1 MGDPSFHR
9 DCPLDCK
16 VYVGNLGNNGNKT
29 ELERAFG
36 YYGPLRSV
44 WVARNPPGFAFV
56 EFEDPRDASD
66 AVRELDGRT
75 MCGCRVRVELSTGE
89 KRSRSRGPPPS
100 WSRRPRDDY
109 RRRSPPVR
117 RRSPKRRSLSRSRSR
132 REDLQVMSSQSTK
145 KKRLGSRR
153 QAPARNAK
161 PEDVDFNVAEGS
173 SLAQNC
179 KPEGNTETLV
189 DALPNL
195 NEFPSEIH
203 NPPSAE
209 LTENRRK
216 LGSSRKSKRAQH
228 SKAVDLQHTEEA
240 EEKNSNDQ
248 APQATQL
255 SVAMQPQKQEE
266 MSQRNEPSV
275 PAMHDNSLYSS
286 DGYFPEPTAVT
297 SPEAALHVL
306 QSEQLKENTDL
317 ADVLT
322 SVLSSPSLEVPF
334 TNQSNPTKMPEEL
347 PQVFLADKEDS
358 ELFRLNG
365 NLQNLVNESLLKPEV
380 TEFLSTSGTP
390 TIITNEGSPEVNIHL
405 EYCDEKE
412 VFSSRL
418 KEFDQS
424 EDQSERL
431 SFQGHDAHYASEDAA
446 KNAPKQED
454 NLTQMEEVNNSS
466 ESATGMLLRN
476 QVEGAEASDS
486 FESASKQEDS
496 ITEDTALGQ
505 INEIDRC
512 EEDDTTPNAEQSV
525 DQQSEGI
532 LSDSEVSSN
541 SLQTVNSESQESD
554 TYPNTIGSRRKIG
567 SSRRYKEKRRAKES
581 VAETSHTPAEDV
593 ENTRETMLEKMSQ
606 AEEIQF
612 DQFEEN
618 TNVDTHAG
626 ITEFTTLSSLS
637 SSPAEQQRAEGSD
650 SREMAGDKLPHMN
663 PVRDTHGSE
672 GDEDVESGWHG
683 GNLQGNYLEAASH
696 VTLEDMA
703 ESLVTPELSTEK
715 SEPEPGQVMSLLK
728 EQKLP
733 AYEGQNEIISSLEAK
748 VDHLSNDINSGPEKA
763 VNQTKMQEV
772 SDSSENVFH
781 DVPET
786 LEMDLGILASQ
797 AEVNNSSSQSV
808 VVSTDESAVKQED
821 SYPDE
826 ENEHPTEESN
836 SQTSENTT
844 EDYLVSVTKEIQ
856 ITGLESEGTALSPIY
871 EIEVQVQDDKILSGQ
886 QTADQED
893 ESILSVLENN
903 DCSSETQPSQVQP
916 LSDSRPE
923 QDEPNFHPTISRRKL
938 GSSRRNKG
946 RGQYLK
952 ESVTESANEGKE
964 ETVEMTES
972 DDALPVTHDSSAF
985 SEAMQSQSS
994 EEHKPTELSNPESSV
1009 GVLVPE
1015 SENVQQTH
1023 DEKHSDFGVEV
1034 SGKTEEAMLEE
1045 IDKPDTPQPEELSRE
1060 SAHHSQDALNE
1071 VHDQEIDPTQET
1083 DPTQTHEGNNSLE
1096 NVTHD
1101 VKDQV
1106 DWTVVDATPSEL
1118 TENNMEDPAIK
1129 KEDSISDETND
1140 LLLTEQNSHGALDQE
1155 NKDYFVSG
1163 TTEVQITGVE
1173 SEGTALSPVYEVEVP
1188 VQDDKVLSGQQTA
1201 HQEDESILSV
1211 LESNNCS
1218 SETQPSQVQPLS
1230 DSQPEQDEPNFH
1242 PTFSRRKLGS
1252 SRRNKGRGQ
1261 YLKESVTESAN
1272 EGKEETVEMT
1282 ESDDALPVTH
1292 DSSAFSEAMQ
1302 SQSSEEHKP
1311 TELSNPESN
1320 VGVLVPESENVQQTQ
1335 DEKHS
1340 DFGIEVSGKTEE
1352 AMLEEID
1359 KPDTP
1364 QPEEV
1369 CSESAHHS
1377 QDALNEVH
1385 DQEIDPTQTHE
1396 GNNSLEN
1403 VTHDVKGQVDW
1414 TVDEATPSEL
1424 TENNMEDPT
1433 IKKED
1438 SNSYEKNVVLLTE
1451 QSSHVALDQQNYYFV
1466 PVTKE
1471 VQITGL
1477 ESEATALSPV
1487 YEVEVQVQDDKI
1499 LSGQQAADQEDES
1512 ILSVLEN
1519 NNCSSETQSSQVQP
1533 LSDSQPEQDEP
1544 NFHPTI
1550 SRRKLGS
1557 SRRNKGRQQYLKES
1571 VTESAN
1577 EGKEETVESTE
1588 SGDALPVTHGS
1599 SAYSEVR
1606 SPNEEVVENTM
1617 DNEQLKTTKRFSTN
1631 KRVVLGKS
1639 VDMEIW
1645 VDEMSLT
1652 DSNAVE
1658 FPEQAIHIGILESTT
1673 SKSHSTTDQLQ
1684 IGSSNSSE
1692 IPKDEDDNPYMTSET
1707 ENESLGCTSSVT
1719 ELHVGSEG
1727 LKSSVKLETST
1738 DRHRPGEYKES
1749 ECSIEQET
1757 MSTTEKQEIDHSV
1770 TSDISTGKHSPEK
1783 HTDIEPSV
1791 EQAAGLTPEQQFECA
1806 NLTEAGIPP
1815 HSDDVL
1821 SLVCEDTM
1829 QPAQVEEPHQ
1839 TEPSSFKESDFPLQS
1854 DVAASLDLYP
1864 QDSSEGIEQ
1873 PTQISFRSIGT
1884 RRKLG
1889 SSRRNKA
1896 RQHVRDA
1903 NDAPENEPEVV
1914 EMAMKDESFKTTEM
1928 SFVAETARKEELI
1941 KQTEED
1947 VMDESEVMPTNINSS
1962 LGKDDPVQSNKDN
1975 DEGAIKHIKEA
1986 QNLAKPDTLEFESLQ
2001 SQDDSETQSVS
2012 YHDGNFSTI
2021 SVTADVLEQGDANQI
2036 QQTEVVSYDKDS
2048 VEPEMTVQLPN
2059 NVVDTVRDTTVNDC
2073 RSEVESSTDA
2083 QVLKAGENFEKKD
2096 EEAQEMNVSET
2107 VTAAG
2112 PFGQKLDTNDASIP
2126 SAQSGIPPASSN
2138 PQEIQGQSFFNR
2150 HENLQS
2156 YTKQKKRKMG
2166 STRRS
2171 QLKTTGQQEEAMYS
2185 QAAAPESDFTLQ
2197 ADVQKVKQIEM
2208 VKESPKTAV
2217 LPQDLNPK
2225 KTSADEGQQLQ
2236 SSDSELRSSLVSDKD
2251 VGKVV
2256 HGIPEGSFMSS
2267 CESSQS
2273 TPQQDDRQESENVIQ
2288 EQALKLT
2295 ETINVVAAD
2304 LKIVGSEIRG
2314 GTGEEREDVL
2324 AGTQDPN
2331 SKKSLE
2337 MTKSS
2342 PRLNSANSRR
2352 KMGSTRRNLTS
2363 RDKKEDFQQEQEIVS
2378 EVNVGDIK
2386 AETSRTKRDSE
2397 QTPQRVFETVESSY
2411 TGESYLKPPSAHSF
2425 EASPVSHDQ
2434 LVETEP
2440 PVPSITPSTSPKH
2453 DVVTEAAAGG
2463 RRRKLGSH
2471 RRSRRS
2477 PSDENQTAH
2486 GDRTVDTQGVVHE
2499 TGIKTT
2505 EEEPVALDRIPET
2518 GESSQQPTSITST
2531 PVAAAHLKAEGAEA
2545 PVRVSPVKQTSANIR
2560 LVQDSQQA
2568 FSLGAAPKSNIYH
2581 VLVVGDSS
2589 VGKTSFMRR
2598 AQSGKFAVDL
2608 PASVGLDSC
2617 RWTVV
2622 VDGKPVVLQL
2632 WDTAGQER
2640 FHSITR
2646 QVFHKAQA
2654 FILMYD
2660 ITSCQSF
2667 SAISYWA
2674 DCIQEGAAE
2683 NVTILLVGNKSDRP
2697 ERQVKALEGENI
2709 AKEYNFEFME
2719 CSAATGENVIECL
2732 ETVARMLSQRVDTR
2746 VDSTVLHN
2754 EPQQK
2759 KSSGCC

>member
-1106 DWTVVDATPSEL
+1106 DWTVVD
-1118 TENNMEDPAIK
+1118 
-1129 KEDSISDETND
+1129 
-1140 LLLTEQNSHGALDQE
+1140 
-1155 NKDYFVSG
+1155 
-1163 TTEVQITGVE
+1163 
-1173 SEGTALSPVYEVEVP
+1173 
-1188 VQDDKVLSGQQTA
+1188 
-1201 HQEDESILSV
+1201 
-1211 LESNNCS
+1211 
-1218 SETQPSQVQPLS
+1218 
-1230 DSQPEQDEPNFH
+1230 
-1242 PTFSRRKLGS
+1242 
-1252 SRRNKGRGQ
+1252 
-1261 YLKESVTESAN
+1261 
-1272 EGKEETVEMT
+1272 
-1282 ESDDALPVTH
+1282 
-1292 DSSAFSEAMQ
+1292 
-1302 SQSSEEHKP
+1302 
-1311 TELSNPESN
+1311 
-1320 VGVLVPESENVQQTQ
+1320 
-1335 DEKHS
+1335 
-1340 DFGIEVSGKTEE
+1340 
-1352 AMLEEID
+1352 
-1359 KPDTP
+1359 
-1364 QPEEV
+1364 
-1369 CSESAHHS
+1369 
-1377 QDALNEVH
+1377 
-1385 DQEIDPTQTHE
+1385 
-1396 GNNSLEN
+1396 
-1403 VTHDVKGQVDW
+1403 
-1414 TVDEATPSEL
+1414 ATPSEL